1 MHCIQPCCAK
11 RNLLHLRN
19 AIKNNGT
26 AYFEGYGDMSLT
38 ELLPALLTRYDNV
51 EMMIVA
57 PTLPDQ
63 AAEIISTWMRKQY
76 AAKDGLGKIDVIH
89 HLTIIADLSM
99 EKSPMASMW
108 AKVKPFGARLEIR
121 DVKQEET
128 AILLPDFAIIGPVN
142 MRYGH
147 HFIATA
153 TTEPGRVKELWKK
166 YSSLTEQPAPASE
179 EVPVTE
185 EQPAAEPEKK
195 PKRAKKN
202 AKRNKKKVAQ

>member
-89 HLTIIADLSM
+89 HLTIISDLDS

-108 AKVKPFGARLEIR
+108 AKVKPFGARLEIH

-153 TTEPGRVKELWKK
+153 TTEPGRIVALWNT
-166 YSSLTEQPAPASE
+166 YRMMAAPDAASVQEQ
-179 EVPVTE
+179 
-185 EQPAAEPEKK
+185 AEPV
-195 PKRAKKN
+195 KRISSRKKN
-202 AKRNKKKVAQ
+202 KPDGDSDN